1 MALYCVFL
9 YNQSALQSCEGE
21 GGSLL
26 NHHQCAAST
35 LEDATA
41 ATGQRHQYAH
51 HTSATGGEEREPWSQ
66 SRGWGLLVGHD

>member
-9 YNQSALQSCEGE
+9 YNQSALQSCGL
-21 GGSLL
+21 GGVGWGGGG
-26 NHHQCAAST
+26 A
-35 LEDATA
+35 ATA
-41 ATGQRHQYAH
+41 TATGQRHQYAH